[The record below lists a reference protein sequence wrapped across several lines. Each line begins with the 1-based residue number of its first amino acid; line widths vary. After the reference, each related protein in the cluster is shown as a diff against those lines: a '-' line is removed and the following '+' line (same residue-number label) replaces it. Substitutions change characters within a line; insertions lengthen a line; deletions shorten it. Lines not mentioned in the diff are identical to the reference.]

1 MKQLGHKGVLK
12 HILDVNMETAIKN
25 KENRLITSLPQAT
38 LEKERATHSSSL
50 AWNIPWTEEP
60 DGLGGL

>member
-1 MKQLGHKGVLK
+1 
-12 HILDVNMETAIKN
+12 METAIKN
-25 KENRLITSLPQAT
+25 KENRLIRSLPQAT

-60 DGLGGL
+60 AGPWGATVHGVAESQTCLSN